1 MPSARFSRIAVTA
14 IFLALKT
21 SVTGSSAE
29 PKPDEIWLCG
39 GQSNMAFQVSN
50 SAEGN
55 LISERIGGA
64 KVFLYENGTWVPVS
78 KKNVGSL
85 SAVAV
90 AFAMER
96 SIRTSK
102 AIGICV
108 AARGGTGIEAW
119 LPLAAF
125 PDTAESSRLKA
136 LASDPEVL
144 QAAREDQADFKVYGK
159 HRLAKWSLGRAVP
172 GSLFEELVRPLGSLP
187 VDGVIWYQGESNASN
202 PAQADEYRVWLEHLI
217 TAYRGIFHN
226 EKLPFVIVQLPDYV
240 SKSAA
245 EQKGWEIVQ
254 EAQAAVGAKAPF
266 AVTVPIFDL
275 GERESIHPRR
285 KLDVGKRVEQ
295 AVFEKGFPLKTNPA
309 HQPD

>member
-1 MPSARFSRIAVTA
+1 MMPSIARIAVTA
-14 IFLALKT
+14 MLLALKT
-21 SVTGSSAE
+21 AVAGSSSGA
-29 PKPDEIWLCG
+29 KPDEIWLCG
-39 GQSNMAFQVSN
+39 GQSNMAFRVSN

-55 LISERIGGA
+55 LISERIGEA

-96 SIRTSK
+96 SVRTNK

-119 LPLAAF
+119 LPLDAF
-125 PDTAESSRLKA
+125 PDTAESSRLKV

-159 HRLAKWSLGRAVP
+159 HRLAKWSLGRAIP
-172 GSLFEELVRPLGSLP
+172 GSLFEELVRSLGSLH

-202 PAQADEYRVWLEHLI
+202 PTQADEYRVWLEHLI
-217 TAYRGIFHN
+217 AAYRGIFHN
-226 EKLPFVIVQLPDYV
+226 EYLPFVIVQLPDYV
-240 SKSAA
+240 PKSSA
-245 EQKGWEIVQ
+245 EQKGWAIVQ
-254 EAQAAVGAKAPF
+254 EAQAAVGAKTPF

-285 KLDVGKRVEQ
+285 KLEVGKRIEQ
-295 AVFEKGFPLKTNPA
+295 AVFEKGFTVKTNPV
-309 HQPD
+309 HQPN